1 MRGDCLD
8 ILRAAVDRNF
18 EVTLQTNGTLIDGKL
33 AEELSQLPTIRVDI
47 SLYGASEK
55 VHDSITG
62 VKGSFQRSL
71 EALRALRERGVPLMI
86 KTLVT
91 SENISEKEAIL
102 DLSRQLEIP
111 VLFSPILFP
120 RNDGSRDPLR
130 FRLNDEQ
137 LEDFVEFELEHLASF
152 YRDREGLDSSGVE
165 ELAKSFLVGPL
176 DEEGTL
182 SRSCGAG
189 ITAFAI
195 NPYGDIYPCVA
206 FPYVVGNIS
215 EESFLQVWKHSR
227 ELENMRSRN
236 LELSTE
242 CVGCRYLDSCAICK
256 ALSYLEDGNAFVRN
270 QERCRQ
276 TVAWMERLS
285 NERERKK

>member
-8 ILRAAVDRNF
+8 ILREAGERSF
-18 EVTLQTNGTLIDGKL
+18 EVTLQTNGTLIDKKI
-33 AEELSQLPTIRVDI
+33 AERLSQLPTLRVDI
-47 SLYGASEK
+47 SLYGAGEET
-55 VHDSITG
+55 HDSITG

-71 EALRALRERGVPLMI
+71 KALRTLREKGVPLMI

-91 SENISEKEAIL
+91 SENVAEKEGIL

-111 VLFSPILFP
+111 VLFSPIVFP
-120 RNDGSRDPLR
+120 RNDQNREPLR
-130 FRLNDEQ
+130 FRLSDEQ
-137 LEDFVEFELEHLASF
+137 LAEFVEFELEHLASF
-152 YRDREGLDSSGVE
+152 YRDWKELDSSGIE

-176 DEEGTL
+176 DEDGTI

-206 FPYVVGNIS
+206 FPYVVGNIA
-215 EESFLQVWKHSR
+215 EESFMQVWKNSK
-227 ELENMRSRN
+227 ELEDLRSRD
-236 LELSTE
+236 LEMSESCL
-242 CVGCRYLDSCAICK
+242 GCRYLDSCAICK
-256 ALSYLEDGNAFVRN
+256 AISYLEEGNAYAHN

-276 TVAWMERLS
+276 TTTWMERLS
-285 NERERKK
+285 NERRRKG